1 MNKRS
6 RVQSPPA
13 PKTDWCLGLMI
24 KSLFKSKCHKLK
36 HSKKKCKDVGVNMED
51 NELFKLCSPTLI
63 RRETLLLFLNVVI
76 NGLKYTGV
84 DIGLNN

>member
-1 MNKRS
+1 
-6 RVQSPPA
+6 
-13 PKTDWCLGLMI
+13 
-24 KSLFKSKCHKLK
+24 
-36 HSKKKCKDVGVNMED
+36 MED

-76 NGLKYTGV
+76 NGLKYIGV